1 MEAWVNAMA
10 IPERDDIPEDL
21 TFAGG
26 FLTPVDHWTGELA
39 MKLLPQTNGPKVEV
53 FRGSVI
59 ASPHASVDRQIIAAE
74 LIARLRRA
82 AKQAGFWAYPEV
94 NVLHGEEL
102 YIPDISVFRKSGAGQ
117 ASMDIADA
125 VLLVEI
131 VSNEHRRKAVIHRP
145 KVYAEAGVPWYMRVE
160 FRRRVPTVVLSE
172 LVDGECR
179 TVVAAAAGSTFDER
193 AVPVQHRPGRAA
205 RRLKG
210 QQSMTIGAWSE
221 GPLPL
226 RASRSMYASVTAS
239 ATDGVTYARSMRMPM
254 SWWNIPAR

>member
-1 MEAWVNAMA
+1 MAM
-10 IPERDDIPEDL
+10 PERDDIPEDS

-59 ASPHASVDRQIIAAE
+59 VSPHASVDHQTIAAE

-82 AKQAGFWAYPEV
+82 AKKAGFWAYPEV
-94 NVLHGEEL
+94 NVLHGEDL

-131 VSNEHRRKAVIHRP
+131 VSNEHRRKDVIDRP

-160 FRRRVPTVVLSE
+160 FRRRVPTVVLHE
-172 LVDGECR
+172 LADDGYRPALAC
-179 TVVAAAAGSTFDER
+179 AAGTTFAMSEPFPFSID
-193 AVPVQHRPGRAA
+193 PGE
-205 RRLKG
+205 L
-210 QQSMTIGAWSE
+210 
-221 GPLPL
+221 L
-226 RASRSMYASVTAS
+226 
-239 ATDGVTYARSMRMPM
+239 DD
-254 SWWNIPAR
+254 